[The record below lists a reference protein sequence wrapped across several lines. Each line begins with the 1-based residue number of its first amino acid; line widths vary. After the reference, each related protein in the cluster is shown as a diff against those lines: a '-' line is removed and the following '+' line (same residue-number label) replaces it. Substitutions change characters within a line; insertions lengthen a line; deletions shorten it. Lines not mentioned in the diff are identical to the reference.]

1 MVRSVGFALL
11 LGLVAAPV
19 SFEGAQEAQ
28 AQKEKKI
35 ITKKTKKVAGPV
47 KAGPTRKVGA
57 GKAAVLGA
65 AAGGAIVVGK
75 NAKGQ
80 DENKVLYV
88 KRGLRNT
95 NLVLRDARQAVKAGA
110 KGADLLRS
118 AVIRQHA
125 ARKASAANQPR
136 QAFYL
141 TRAARSLA
149 REAIALNG
157 LKVEIPK
164 GEDTYMPTPE
174 DMAGVDVFINDVE
187 TNGQVPTVENIA
199 NEESIGTD
207 LPEDLGEDAGVMADP
222 NRGPEVEVEQN

>member
-1 MVRSVGFALL
+1 MFRSFGFALL

-19 SFEGAQEAQ
+19 TFGGANEAL

-35 ITKKTKKVAGPV
+35 INKKTKKASGGL
-47 KAGPTRKVGA
+47 KATGPTRKVGPGVGKTKATIAKQNAA
-57 GKAAVLGA
+57 GK
-65 AAGGAIVVGK
+65 
-75 NAKGQ
+75 Q
-80 DENKVLYV
+80 DENKVLFV

-110 KGADLLRS
+110 KGADLLRA

-125 ARKASAANQPR
+125 ARKASAAGKPR

-164 GEDTYMPTPE
+164 DEETYTPTPD
-174 DMAGVDVFINDVE
+174 DMAGVDEFINDVE
-187 TNGQVPTVENIA
+187 KNEQIPSVETIA
-199 NEESIGTD
+199 NEESIGVD
-207 LPEDLGEDAGVMADP
+207 LPEDLGEDAGVVADP
-222 NRGPEVEVEQN
+222 GGEPEVEVEQN

>member
-1 MVRSVGFALL
+1 MIRSAALALL

-19 SFEGAQEAQ
+19 SFDGSNEAQ
-28 AQKEKKI
+28 AQKQKKI
-35 ITKKTKKVAGPV
+35 IVKKPKKVAAPV
-47 KAGPTRKVGA
+47 KAGPTRKVGP
-57 GKAAVLGA
+57 GKAAVI
-65 AAGGAIVVGK
+65 GGVVVAKG
-75 NAKGQ
+75 AKGQ

-110 KGADLLRS
+110 KGADLLRA

-164 GEDTYMPTPE
+164 GEDAYTPTPE
-174 DMAGVDVFINDVE
+174 DMTGVDAFINDAE
-187 TNGQVPTVENIA
+187 ANGQVPTVENIA

-207 LPEDLGEDAGVMADP
+207 LPEDLGEDTGVMADP
-222 NRGPEVEVEQN
+222 NRAPEAEVEQQ